1 MFSWSFVDAIFVVR
15 MWKHKAIS
23 PITRNVIQIFNL
35 FSACIISRKYILAN
49 GDDKDVIWFEAKQI
63 QNNIKK
69 ETQNRGKETNNKH
82 DLSLVFLHMEFSN
95 TGWVFRVHMKLWK
108 VLK

>member
-1 MFSWSFVDAIFVVR
+1 

-49 GDDKDVIWFEAKQI
+49 GDDEDVIWFEAKQI

-82 DLSLVFLHMEFSN
+82 DLSLVFLYIDFSN
-95 TGWVFRVHMKLWK
+95 IGRVYWVHMKLWEG
-108 VLK
+108 LK

>member
-1 MFSWSFVDAIFVVR
+1 

-69 ETQNRGKETNNKH
+69 ETQNRRKETNNKH
-82 DLSLVFLHMEFSN
+82 DLSLVYLHIEFSN
-95 TGWVFRVHMKLWK
+95 IGRVFRVHMKLCK
-108 VLK
+108 GLK

>member
-1 MFSWSFVDAIFVVR
+1 

-23 PITRNVIQIFNL
+23 PITPNVIQIFNL

-69 ETQNRGKETNNKH
+69 ETQNHGKETNNKH
-82 DLSLVFLHMEFSN
+82 GLSLVFLHIRFSN
-95 TGWVFRVHMKLWK
+95 IGQAFWVNIKLWK
-108 VLK
+108 GLK